1 MSIVLR
7 SLKNS
12 IHTQISGKRTSLSS
26 YAFFRKISAAKPGQG
41 VTREGLQLA
50 MLYLKINASEEQMTE
65 AFNTLSHGNG
75 AKGIHYQQ
83 FVKSIG
89 NASKAQAKRPDSSR
103 NHSNTNSVRSM
114 FEKDKLNI
122 AGISSSR
129 KGPPT
134 ASQRSYLTARTKA
147 RTEEA
152 ATLNRVID
160 VEGHRFKVAE
170 ILGLVRLKCNGRN
183 PGSAGVRRM
192 WRQFRSLAGA
202 RTQGTITK
210 KELAKAFK
218 HYGVPLSSADLT
230 FVFQYADLKKDGKL
244 DYDEWKMQLMGF
256 KTASDDMEESIVK
269 ERPKRVLKFAPMEL
283 QAGENSP
290 PDIFIMLRAKM
301 AMHQRG
307 APLAKKTTWKQ
318 FRIKSG
324 ADNRGI
330 RPENFALAMKYYGM
344 PMTKERSDYVF
355 SIIDTKGDGIID
367 YDEFVDVVL
376 GRLAQW
382 KPTEGTLEAPI
393 KFDDSINT
401 FRSTLPGSP
410 QVSPSKKETREKAV
424 VENTSLAKTEVPA
437 LNLSAKTGN
446 DQLGSNLAVTPLPVD
461 SSETKNAVMMKL
473 SLVALSNWRDL
484 QSAFRKADN
493 KRSGLISKLDFMGIL
508 ADFNVSLDKSE
519 LNFLVSQYGGGKKKV
534 SSSFQRPG
542 TRRPWSSTGFSGTT
556 SRLLRGNGI
565 KYGSLLKDVLL
576 GTTHLSPK
584 SSSGF
589 LRTMTSSGFRNTKS
603 RIGRYMNGKTKVP
616 PLNSQGHGT
625 LQFDPEVTGLL

>member
-183 PGSAGVRRM
+183 LGSAGVRRM

-210 KELAKAFK
+210 LVLVKLAFDSV
-218 HYGVPLSSADLT
+218 HHFNFILVS
-230 FVFQYADLKKDGKL
+230 F
-244 DYDEWKMQLMGF
+244 
-256 KTASDDMEESIVK
+256 
-269 ERPKRVLKFAPMEL
+269 KRVGEYVGHAVKFCP
-283 QAGENSP
+283 
-290 PDIFIMLRAKM
+290 F
-301 AMHQRG
+301 H
-307 APLAKKTTWKQ
+307 
-318 FRIKSG
+318 
-324 ADNRGI
+324 
-330 RPENFALAMKYYGM
+330 
-344 PMTKERSDYVF
+344 
-355 SIIDTKGDGIID
+355 
-367 YDEFVDVVL
+367 
-376 GRLAQW
+376 
-382 KPTEGTLEAPI
+382 
-393 KFDDSINT
+393 
-401 FRSTLPGSP
+401 
-410 QVSPSKKETREKAV
+410 
-424 VENTSLAKTEVPA
+424 
-437 LNLSAKTGN
+437 
-446 DQLGSNLAVTPLPVD
+446 
-461 SSETKNAVMMKL
+461 SETKG
-473 SLVALSNWRDL
+473 
-484 QSAFRKADN
+484 KA
-493 KRSGLISKLDFMGIL
+493 S
-508 ADFNVSLDKSE
+508 VP
-519 LNFLVSQYGGGKKKV
+519 KV
-534 SSSFQRPG
+534 LGQFPDRHG
-542 TRRPWSSTGFSGTT
+542 HL
-556 SRLLRGNGI
+556 RLPFFV
-565 KYGSLLKDVLL
+565 Y
-576 GTTHLSPK
+576 
-584 SSSGF
+584 F
-589 LRTMTSSGFRNTKS
+589 
-603 RIGRYMNGKTKVP
+603 VP
-616 PLNSQGHGT
+616 
-625 LQFDPEVTGLL
+625 